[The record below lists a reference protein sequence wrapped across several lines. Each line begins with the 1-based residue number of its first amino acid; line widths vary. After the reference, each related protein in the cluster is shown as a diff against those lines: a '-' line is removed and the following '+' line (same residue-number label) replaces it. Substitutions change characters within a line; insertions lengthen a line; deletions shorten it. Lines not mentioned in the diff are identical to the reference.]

1 MVLQTMTYFSLK
13 NISSRKYLLLFLL
26 ETCETA
32 ILRYAITSELHVG

>member
-1 MVLQTMTYFSLK
+1 MMLQIMTYFILR

-32 ILRYAITSELHVG
+32 ILRYVTTSELHVD